1 MPSTRWT
8 MNKMESQAQLSR
20 QHPPC
25 RFSDAKPSNFNTPH
39 EGVVTECPSTG
50 LPINILE
57 SNTIEGAPVL
67 EGIPE
72 EANGIGDPRKTTET
86 DSRSPLAT
94 AYACRRSIPGK
105 IWTSTNQITATP
117 ARAHVSRELRAR
129 APGHLGVYKE
139 GRVAY
144 RAIRVR
150 VS

>member
-1 MPSTRWT
+1 MVTGRQST
-8 MNKMESQAQLSR
+8 S
-20 QHPPC
+20 
-25 RFSDAKPSNFNTPH
+25 
-39 EGVVTECPSTG
+39 
-50 LPINILE
+50 LPYIILE

-86 DSRSPLAT
+86 EARSPLAT
-94 AYACRRSIPGK
+94 VHACTIPGGRFPAK
-105 IWTSTNQITATP
+105 MWMSTNQIRAIP
-117 ARAHVSRELRAR
+117 ERAHVSRELRAR

-139 GRVAY
+139 GLVAY